1 MTNQMKIGDWLSY
14 KQDENSLRMLQE
26 YTNYFNSVDSLLKS
40 RVAMYVKNNRTLL
53 GKILYKTRDCYKDNI
68 TYHEFTQCVI
78 KVANYNIKSE
88 DTLKQII
95 QKSIDII
102 LKKDTSLKNKFTK
115 EDIMK
120 MIKCYMFYH
129 PYVGYAFEQKI
140 RDIISSDER
149 FKIHRSEILDNKY
162 AIDVQVR
169 DKISNKVIGL
179 QLKSQ
184 TFLNL
189 NVGKR
194 SAYYYKNGQSII
206 DRFCNDVYYVFHN
219 NDCDIVSNNFMQLV
233 HYRDACRS
241 EEKYLVVEDEKYFI
255 KELIEIFERL

>member
-1 MTNQMKIGDWLSY
+1 MINQKIGDWLNS
-14 KQDENSLRMLQE
+14 KQDENSLRMLKE
-26 YTNYFNSVDSLLKS
+26 YANYFNSADSLLKS
-40 RVAMYVKNNRTLL
+40 RVAQYVKNNRTLI
-53 GKILYKTRDCYKDNI
+53 GKVLYKTRDCYIDDMTFK
-68 TYHEFTQCVI
+68 EFTQCVI
-78 KVANYNIKSE
+78 KVANE
-88 DTLKQII
+88 DILKQII

-102 LKKDTSLKNKFTK
+102 LKKDTSLKKKYTR
-115 EDIMK
+115 EDVGK
-120 MIKCYMFYH
+120 VIKCYAFYH
-129 PYVGYAFEQKI
+129 PYIGYAFEQKI
-140 RDIISSDER
+140 RNIISSKER
-149 FKIHRSEILDNKY
+149 FEIHRSEILDNKY
-162 AIDVQVR
+162 AIDVQIH
-169 DKISNKVIGL
+169 DKITNKVIGL

>member
-1 MTNQMKIGDWLSY
+1 MINQRIGDWLNS
-14 KQDENSLRMLQE
+14 KQDENSLRMLKE
-26 YTNYFNSVDSLLKS
+26 YANYFNSVDGLLKS
-40 RVAMYVKNNRTLL
+40 RVAMYVKNNRTNI
-53 GKILYKTRDCYKDNI
+53 GKILYKTRDCYIDNM
-68 TYHEFTQCVI
+68 TFKEFTQRVI
-78 KVANYNIKSE
+78 KVANE
-88 DTLKQII
+88 EVLKQII

-102 LKKDTSLKNKFTK
+102 LKQDTSLKKKYTR
-115 EDIMK
+115 EDVGK
-120 MIKCYMFYH
+120 VIKCYAFYH
-129 PYVGYAFEQKI
+129 PYIGYAFEQKI
-140 RDIISSDER
+140 RNIISSKER
-149 FKIHRSEILDNKY
+149 FEIHRSEILDNKY
-162 AIDVQVR
+162 AIDVQIH
-169 DKISNKVIGL
+169 DKITNKVIGL

-255 KELIEIFERL
+255 KELIDIFERL

>member
-1 MTNQMKIGDWLSY
+1 MINQRIGDWLNS
-14 KQDENSLRMLQE
+14 KQDENSLRMLKE
-26 YTNYFNSVDSLLKS
+26 YANYFNSVDGLLKS
-40 RVAMYVKNNRTLL
+40 RVAMYVKNNRTNI
-53 GKILYKTRDCYKDNI
+53 GKILYKTRDCYIDNM
-68 TYHEFTQCVI
+68 TFKEFTQRVI
-78 KVANYNIKSE
+78 KVANE
-88 DTLKQII
+88 EVLKQII

-149 FKIHRSEILDNKY
+149 FKIRRSETLDNTY
-162 AIDVQVR
+162 AIDMQVH
-169 DKISNKVIGL
+169 DKITNKVIAL

-255 KELIEIFERL
+255 KELIDIFERL